1 MIELEVYAVGLR
13 DSDYIQQLN
22 HELEAFNNVRYQVD
36 PNHDIVYFEMEEPTV
51 TLNQVASV
59 FKRIGLHP
67 RFVGQVPPELQIGP
81 GTSGSQTIRI
91 E

>member
-22 HELEAFNNVRYQVD
+22 HELEAFQGVRYQVD

-51 TLNQVASV
+51 TLVQVSNA

-67 RFVGQVPPELQIGP
+67 RFVGQVPTELQVG
-81 GTSGSQTIRI
+81 GATGSATMRI